1 MSPNSKTVHRHR
13 DLFIIRKNL
22 FLTVLVC
29 IVLFMPVFAQE
40 GGLYFESYE
49 RIPDDRTGINLTPES
64 PLCFEKQLSL
74 SFDLKFRPNQEPYYG
89 YVFRVIVNDE
99 LNIDLISEDYTPSS
113 RRFSLVVG
121 DKQKTVNLS
130 ADATHIY
137 DWQPINMTIDTDKNL
152 VSVVIDNQELAIEYP
167 LDERFC
173 AHIQMGVVRMPGFSS
188 TDVPPI
194 AIRNITLSTRGSARY
209 NWPLDE
215 EKGDTVIDIHQ
226 GAIAVINNPV
236 WIKSMNRRWLLENTV
251 TSSTGASFAF
261 NPDKGLVYIVGQNN
275 IKIYNLSKKST
286 ETVPYADGHRQLL
299 PQGNQSFYVDQHD
312 KLYNFYLDAGRLSSF
327 DWEERRWSATYPGPS
342 TTFYWHANKFYSAI
356 DSSFYVLG
364 GYGYWEYKK
373 SIFRAGYGSS
383 HLEEIAVENSDVFTP
398 RYLAGLGSTAAGAY
412 IIGGYG
418 SKSGKQ
424 SLNPKHLHDFLFF
437 DLKQMKMEKIYE
449 LPQLA
454 GDVVFAN
461 SLVIDSVE
469 GVFYGLVHQKEVYQ
483 TALKLI
489 RGSLSEPKM
498 EFVGDSI
505 PFTFY
510 DITSFS
516 DLYYAP
522 RAEKLIAITALDD
535 GDESVLN
542 IYSIQF
548 PPDTAEYV
556 DDFRGSKSTDSYWI
570 WLGVLVGGVLIVVGY
585 TYATRQRQKV
595 LPPIVQHD
603 TPDEPDGH
611 TTGAIDEGTAPQPDP
626 PVANE
631 PQPNSMYLFG
641 NFQVYDRN
649 GTDITKGFTRVVREL
664 LLAILLYT
672 IRSGRGI
679 SSEMLYELIWHDKP
693 IESARNN
700 RSVNTAKLRQL
711 LKELNGIEVSKETGY
726 WKLDIDHKS
735 ILLDY
740 AQFWAHLEDEKDRPL
755 LERMINATEY
765 LQRGTF
771 LADFDYTWLDEF
783 KSQVSNAVADTYL
796 QVLRETNVLEDSE
809 THLQLANRIAHFDQ
823 LNEEAMVVRCILMS
837 KMRLHSQAHNTYHNF
852 VNEYQ
857 RVYGES
863 FELSFKDIL
872 GRY

>member
-1 MSPNSKTVHRHR
+1 MRPDVHTINRRFQPPNS
-13 DLFIIRKNL
+13 RKHF
-22 FLTVLVC
+22 FLTVV
-29 IVLFMPVFAQE
+29 IYVLSFMPVFAQE

-64 PLCFEKQLSL
+64 PLCFENQLSL

-89 YVFRVIVNDE
+89 YVFRVIVDNE

-121 DKQKTVNLS
+121 DQQKTINLP
-130 ADATHIY
+130 ADTTRIY
-137 DWQPINMTIDTDKNL
+137 DWQSIHMTIDTDKNL
-152 VSVVIDNQELAIEYP
+152 ASVAIGNQELAIAYP
-167 LDERFC
+167 FGERFC
-173 AHIQMGVVRMPGFSS
+173 AHVQMGLVRMPGFSS
-188 TDVPPI
+188 TDVPPM
-194 AIRNITLSTRGSARY
+194 AIRDVRLSTHGAVRY

-215 EKGDTVIDIHQ
+215 EKGGTVIDIHQ
-226 GAIAVINNPV
+226 GAVAVINNPV
-236 WIKSMNRRWLLENTV
+236 WIKSMNRRWLLENTI

-261 NPDKGLVYIVGQNN
+261 NPDKGLVYIVGQSN
-275 IKIYNLSKKST
+275 IKIYDIGKKNM
-286 ETVPYADGHRQLL
+286 ETIPYADGHRQVL

-327 DWEERRWSATYPGPS
+327 DWETRRWSATYPEPS
-342 TTFYWHANKFYSAI
+342 TTLYWHANKFYSAI

-373 SIFRAGYGSS
+373 SVFRAGYGSNL
-383 HLEEIAVENSDVFTP
+383 LEEVAVENNDVFTP

-424 SLNPKHLHDFLFF
+424 SLNPKHLHDLLFF
-437 DLKQMKMEKIYE
+437 DVKQKKMEKIYE

-461 SLVIDSVE
+461 SLVIDSVA

-489 RGSLSEPKM
+489 RGSLSAPKM

-522 RAEKLIAITALDD
+522 RAEKLVAITALDD
-535 GDESVLN
+535 GEESVLN

-548 PPDTAEYV
+548 PPDSVAYA
-556 DDFRGSKSTDSYWI
+556 DDLSESKSTDSHWI
-570 WLGVLVGGVLIVVGY
+570 GLGILVGGVLIVAGY
-585 TYATRQRQKV
+585 TYATRQKQNV
-595 LPPIVQHD
+595 LVSTVQRDIPEESGDDTAEILPGDAVPPTEI
-603 TPDEPDGH
+603 PAIKEPK
-611 TTGAIDEGTAPQPDP
+611 
-626 PVANE
+626 
-631 PQPNSMYLFG
+631 PNSIYLFG
-641 NFQVYDRN
+641 NFQVYDRD
-649 GTDITKGFTRVVREL
+649 GADITKGFTRVIREL

-711 LKELNGIEVSKETGY
+711 LKELNGVEVSKETGY
-726 WKLDIDHKS
+726 WKLDLDHKTT
-735 ILLDY
+735 LLDY

-755 LERMINATEY
+755 LERMIHATEY

-771 LADFDYTWLDEF
+771 LADFDDTWLDEF
-783 KSQVSNAVADTYL
+783 KSEVSNAVADTYL
-796 QVLRETNVLEDSE
+796 QVLRETNILEDAN
-809 THLQLANRIAHFDQ
+809 THLQLANRIAHVDP

-857 RVYGES
+857 RVYGET
-863 FELSFKDIL
+863 FEHSFKDIL